1 MITLPPYCRDPFTYH
16 RRKTRVVNV
25 GDVPLGGDHPIR
37 LQSMTISNTMDTD
50 AAVAETIQLVEAGC
64 ELVRLTAPSLNEAEN
79 LRHIKAALHRHG
91 VRVPL
96 IADIHFTPN
105 AALKAAEYVEKVRI
119 NPGNYADKK
128 KFAEREYTDSEYAA
142 ELERI
147 EQRFKPLV
155 LKLKQYGVA
164 MRIGTNHGSLSD
176 RIMNRF
182 GDTPQGMVESALEF
196 VRICRRYDYHDIVLS
211 MKASNPLVM
220 IQAYRLLAARMDEEG
235 MDYPFHLGVTE
246 AGDGVEGRVKSA
258 IGIGALLEDGIGDTI
273 RVSLTE
279 DAVHELPAAHAIAAP
294 YNRRQARNAPEL
306 SFPRRR
312 ESTGPESG
320 PAPDPVSSTGQA
332 LIRGPRPALGSPEN
346 LDFRSPV
353 GAGDKPRASDAAL
366 PAGIENV
373 PYTSLGGGS
382 LEERRN
388 PYGYNRRFSH
398 EIGLG
403 SLAVGGSQPVRVEL
417 ATTVPVTDLDGT
429 LAQIEALTISAQPND
444 PVCEIVRLRAGTP
457 AELQALARLNE
468 RLTSRPLHLGE
479 GWGEGQGRESPV
491 APLLSL
497 CVPLASLAGVPP
509 LAGLVKI
516 VTPPPSEN
524 DPAAWDQQVRR
535 ALMGSQQRA
544 AALEWRLSLASI
556 PSFLRDLH
564 GSTLAGLAHTASR
577 LAELAGRF
585 TPSPLVGEGRGE
597 GETPVGLFEPPVQAG
612 GKLCPVVFSLDVS
625 EPLPAYRY
633 LAAHLDAQGHAYPLH
648 LKTTALHGRDDRLYQ
663 AAIQL
668 GALLCDGFGDSIQ
681 IDSGAAPDEAV
692 RLSYTILQAVR
703 LRMSR
708 TEFISCPSCG
718 RTLFNLQTTTERIK
732 SRMSHLKDVKIAI
745 MGCIVNGP
753 GEMADADFGY
763 VGSGPGKISLYVGK
777 ECVERSIPDA
787 QAEERLIQL
796 IKDHGKWV
804 DAV

>member
-1 MITLPPYCRDPFTYH
+1 MITLPPYCRDPFAYH

-25 GDVPLGGDHPIR
+25 GDVPLGGGHPIR
-37 LQSMTISNTMDTD
+37 LQSMTISDTMDTD
-50 AAVAETIQLVEAGC
+50 AAVAETIQLVDAGC

-79 LRHIKAALHRHG
+79 LRHIKAALNRRG

-128 KFAEREYTDSEYAA
+128 RFAEREYTDGEYEA

-279 DAVHELPAAHAIAAP
+279 DAVHELPPAHAIAAP
-294 YNRRQARNAPEL
+294 YNRRQARAE
-306 SFPRRR
+306 
-312 ESTGPESG
+312 
-320 PAPDPVSSTGQA
+320 PDTP
-332 LIRGPRPALGSPEN
+332 
-346 LDFRSPV
+346 
-353 GAGDKPRASDAAL
+353 L
-366 PAGIENV
+366 PAE
-373 PYTSLGGGS
+373 GGRE
-382 LEERRN
+382 LLDERRN
-388 PYGYNRRFSH
+388 PYGYDRRFSH
-398 EIGLG
+398 EVALG
-403 SLAVGGSQPVRVEL
+403 GLAVGGGQPVRVEL
-417 ATTVPVTDLDGT
+417 AATVPVTDLDGI
-429 LAQIEALTISAQPND
+429 LAQIGALTVPAQLND
-444 PVCEIVRLRAGTP
+444 PVCEIVRLRAETS
-457 AELQALARLNE
+457 AELQALATLNE
-468 RLTSRPLHLGE
+468 RLTALLPPLPLGE
-479 GWGEGQGRESPV
+479 GRGEG
-491 APLLSL
+491 PLLSL
-497 CVPLASLAGVPP
+497 CVPLSGLPDVPP

-516 VTPPPSEN
+516 VTAPPCEE
-524 DPAAWDQQVRR
+524 DPAAWGQHARR
-535 ALMGSQQRA
+535 ALMWSQQRGT
-544 AALEWRLSLASI
+544 ALEWRLSLASI
-556 PSFLRDLH
+556 PPFIRAEH
-564 GSTLAGLAHTASR
+564 GASLAGLAHTASR
-577 LAELAGRF
+577 LADLA
-585 TPSPLVGEGRGE
+585 V
-597 GETPVGLFEPPVQAG
+597 LFQP
-612 GKLCPVVFSLDVS
+612 CPVVFSLDVA

-633 LAAHLDAQGHAYPLH
+633 LAAHLDAQGRARPLH
-648 LKTTALHGRDDRLYQ
+648 LKTTALHGRDDLMYQ

-681 IDSGAAPDEAV
+681 IDSDAAPAEAV
-692 RLSYTILQAVR
+692 HLSYVILQAAR
-703 LRMSR
+703 LRMSK

-777 ECVERSIPDA
+777 ECVERNIPSEH
-787 QAEERLIQL
+787 AEERLIQL

>member
-25 GDVPLGGDHPIR
+25 GDVPIGGNHPIR
-37 LQSMTISNTMDTD
+37 LQSMTISDTMDTD
-50 AAVAETIQLVEAGC
+50 AAVAETIQLVDAGC

-79 LRHIKAALHRHG
+79 LRHVKAALNRRG

-128 KFAEREYTDSEYAA
+128 RFAEREYTDGEYEA

-155 LKLKQYGVA
+155 LKLKHYGVA

-196 VRICRRYDYHDIVLS
+196 VRICRRYDYHDVVLS

-258 IGIGALLEDGIGDTI
+258 IGIGTLLEDGIGDTI

-279 DAVHELPAAHAIAAP
+279 DAVYELPAAHAIAAP
-294 YNRRQARNAPEL
+294 YNHRQERAE
-306 SFPRRR
+306 
-312 ESTGPESG
+312 GPEIPG
-320 PAPDPVSSTGQA
+320 P
-332 LIRGPRPALGSPEN
+332 
-346 LDFRSPV
+346 
-353 GAGDKPRASDAAL
+353 
-366 PAGIENV
+366 
-373 PYTSLGGGS
+373 
-382 LEERRN
+382 EERRN
-388 PYGYNRRFSH
+388 PYGYDRRFSR
-398 EIGLG
+398 EVALGGL
-403 SLAVGGSQPVRVEL
+403 ATGGNQPVRVEL
-417 ATTVPVTDLDGT
+417 ATTVPVVTDLEGT
-429 LAQIEALTISAQPND
+429 LAQIEALTVPAQPND
-444 PVCEIVRLRAGTP
+444 PVCEIVRLRAETS
-457 AELQALARLNE
+457 AELQALASLNE
-468 RLTSRPLHLGE
+468 RL
-479 GWGEGQGRESPV
+479 QES
-491 APLLSL
+491 AATPLLSL
-497 CVPLASLAGVPP
+497 CVPLAHLADVPP
-509 LAGLVKI
+509 LVGLAKI
-516 VTPPPSEN
+516 VVAPPCEN
-524 DPAAWDQQVRR
+524 DPADWDRQARR
-535 ALMGSQQRA
+535 ALIWSHQHGT
-544 AALEWRLSLASI
+544 ALEWRLSTASI
-556 PSFLRDLH
+556 PPFIRDKH
-564 GSTLAGLAHTASR
+564 GATLAGLAHTAGR
-577 LAELAGRF
+577 LAELAA
-585 TPSPLVGEGRGE
+585 
-597 GETPVGLFEPPVQAG
+597 LFQP
-612 GKLCPVVFSLDVS
+612 CPVVFSLDTPA
-625 EPLPAYRY
+625 PLPAYRY
-633 LAAHLDAQGHAYPLH
+633 LAAHLDAQGHACPLH
-648 LKTTALHGRDDRLYQ
+648 LKTTALHGSDDPMYQ

-668 GALLCDGFGDSIQ
+668 GVLLCDGFGDSIQ
-681 IDSGAAPDEAV
+681 IDSDVAPAEAV
-692 RLSYTILQAVR
+692 HLSYVILQAAR
-703 LRMSR
+703 LRMSK

-777 ECVERSIPDA
+777 ECVERNIPSEH
-787 QAEERLIQL
+787 AEERLIQL

>member
-1 MITLPPYCRDPFTYH
+1 MITLPSYCRDPFTYH

-25 GDVPLGGDHPIR
+25 GDVSIGGDHPIR
-37 LQSMTISNTMDTD
+37 LQSMTISDTMDTD
-50 AAVAETIQLVEAGC
+50 AAVAETVQLVDAGC

-79 LRHIKAALHRHG
+79 LRHIKAALNRRG

-128 KFAEREYTDSEYAA
+128 RFAEREYTDSEYEA

-196 VRICRRYDYHDIVLS
+196 VRICRRHDYHDIVLS

-294 YNRRQARNAPEL
+294 YNLRQTRA
-306 SFPRRR
+306 
-312 ESTGPESG
+312 ESDTP
-320 PAPDPVSSTGQA
+320 
-332 LIRGPRPALGSPEN
+332 L
-346 LDFRSPV
+346 
-353 GAGDKPRASDAAL
+353 
-366 PAGIENV
+366 
-373 PYTSLGGGS
+373 SLGGGRGRE
-382 LEERRN
+382 LFDERRN
-388 PYGYNRRFSH
+388 PYGYDRRFSH
-398 EIGLG
+398 EVDLGGL
-403 SLAVGGSQPVRVEL
+403 SMGGGQPVCVEL

-429 LAQIEALTISAQPND
+429 LAQIEALTVPAQPND
-444 PVCEIVRLRAGTP
+444 PVCEIVRLRAETP
-457 AELQALARLNE
+457 EELHALTSLNE
-468 RLTSRPLHLGE
+468 RLQQNPA
-479 GWGEGQGRESPV
+479 P
-491 APLLSL
+491 PLLSL
-497 CVPLASLAGVPP
+497 CVPLADLADVPP
-509 LAGLVKI
+509 LAGLAKI
-516 VTPPPSEN
+516 VTAPPCED
-524 DPAAWDQQVRR
+524 DPTVWDQHARR
-535 ALMGSQQRA
+535 ALMWSQQRGT
-544 AALEWRLSLASI
+544 ALEWRLSLTSVPPFI
-556 PSFLRDLH
+556 RDPH
-564 GSTLAGLAHTASR
+564 GAALAGLAHTASR
-577 LAELAGRF
+577 LADLAG
-585 TPSPLVGEGRGE
+585 
-597 GETPVGLFEPPVQAG
+597 LFQP
-612 GKLCPVVFSLDVS
+612 CPISFSLDVP

-633 LAAHLDAQGHAYPLH
+633 LAAHLDAQGHACPLH
-648 LKTTALHGRDDRLYQ
+648 LKTTVLQGRDDRLYQ

-681 IDSGAAPDEAV
+681 IDSDAAPAEAV
-692 RLSYTILQAVR
+692 HLSYTVLQAAR
-703 LRMSR
+703 LRMSK

-777 ECVERSIPDA
+777 ECVERNIPA
-787 QAEERLIQL
+787 GQAEERLIQL

>member
-37 LQSMTISNTMDTD
+37 LQSMTISDTMDTD
-50 AAVAETIQLVEAGC
+50 AAVAETVQLVDAGC

-79 LRHIKAALHRHG
+79 LRHIKAALNRRG

-128 KFAEREYTDSEYAA
+128 RFAEREYTDSEYEA

-279 DAVHELPAAHAIAAP
+279 DAVYELPAAHAIAAP
-294 YNRRQARNAPEL
+294 YNRRKARAE
-306 SFPRRR
+306 
-312 ESTGPESG
+312 
-320 PAPDPVSSTGQA
+320 APDIPHPLG
-332 LIRGPRPALGSPEN
+332 RGRGREI
-346 LDFRSPV
+346 PV
-353 GAGDKPRASDAAL
+353 GPD
-366 PAGIENV
+366 
-373 PYTSLGGGS
+373 
-382 LEERRN
+382 ERRN
-388 PYGYNRRFSH
+388 PYGYDRRLSH
-398 EIGLG
+398 EVGLG
-403 SLAVGGSQPVRVEL
+403 SLAVGGGQPVRVEL

-429 LAQIEALTISAQPND
+429 LAQIDALTVAAQPND
-444 PVCEIVRLRAGTP
+444 PVCEIVRLRAETP
-457 AELQALARLNE
+457 DELHALTSLNE
-468 RLTSRPLHLGE
+468 RLRQNPAT
-479 GWGEGQGRESPV
+479 
-491 APLLSL
+491 PLLSL
-497 CVPLASLAGVPP
+497 CVPLADLADVPP

-516 VTPPPSEN
+516 VSEPPCET
-524 DPAAWDQQVRR
+524 DPTAWDQHVRR
-535 ALMGSQQRA
+535 ALMWSQQHGT
-544 AALEWRLSLASI
+544 ALEWRLSLISVPPFI
-556 PSFLRDLH
+556 RGPH
-564 GSTLAGLAHTASR
+564 GSTLAGLVHTASR
-577 LAELAGRF
+577 LAELA
-585 TPSPLVGEGRGE
+585 S
-597 GETPVGLFEPPVQAG
+597 LFQP
-612 GKLCPVVFSLDVS
+612 CPVLFSIDVP

-633 LAAHLDAQGHAYPLH
+633 LAAHLDAQGHACPLH
-648 LKTTALHGRDDRLYQ
+648 LKTTVLQGRDDRLYQ

-681 IDSGAAPDEAV
+681 IDSDAAPAEAV
-692 RLSYTILQAVR
+692 HLSYAVLQAAR
-703 LRMSR
+703 LRMSK

-718 RTLFNLQTTTERIK
+718 RTLFNLQTTTGRIK

-777 ECVERSIPDA
+777 ECVERNIPSG

>member
-1 MITLPPYCRDPFTYH
+1 MITLPQYCRDPFTYN

-25 GDVPLGGDHPIR
+25 GDVPIGGDHPIR
-37 LQSMTISNTMDTD
+37 LQSMTISDTMDTD
-50 AAVAETIQLVEAGC
+50 AAVAETIQLVDAGC

-79 LRHIKAALHRHG
+79 LRHVKEALNRRG

-128 KFAEREYTDSEYAA
+128 RFAEREYSDSEYEA

-196 VRICRRYDYHDIVLS
+196 VRICQRYDYHDIILS

-220 IQAYRLLAARMDEEG
+220 IQAYRLLAARMDEEA

-246 AGDGVEGRVKSA
+246 AGDGVDGRVKSA

-294 YNRRQARNAPEL
+294 FNRRQKPVKAQEG
-306 SFPRRR
+306 
-312 ESTGPESG
+312 TGP
-320 PAPDPVSSTGQA
+320 
-332 LIRGPRPALGSPEN
+332 
-346 LDFRSPV
+346 
-353 GAGDKPRASDAAL
+353 
-366 PAGIENV
+366 
-373 PYTSLGGGS
+373 
-382 LEERRN
+382 EERRN
-388 PYGYNRRFSH
+388 PYGYDRRFCH
-398 EIGLG
+398 EVGLG
-403 SLAVGGSQPVRVEL
+403 GLAVGGGQPVRVEL
-417 ATTVPVTDLDGT
+417 ATTVPVTDIEGT
-429 LAQIEALTISAQPND
+429 LTQIKALTLPAQPND

-457 AELQALARLNE
+457 DELRALTDLNE
-468 RLTSRPLHLGE
+468 RLQQSLL
-479 GWGEGQGRESPV
+479 

-497 CVPLASLAGVPP
+497 EVSLSQLVDVPP
-509 LAGLVKI
+509 LAGLIKI
-516 VTPPPSEN
+516 VTEPPTDEE
-524 DPAAWDQQVRR
+524 PAAWDQQVRR
-535 ALMGSQQRA
+535 ALMWSQQGST
-544 AALEWRLSLASI
+544 ALEWRLS
-556 PSFLRDLH
+556 PSSVPPFIGDLH
-564 GSTLAGLAHTASR
+564 GSTLAGLAHTAGR
-577 LAELAGRF
+577 LAELAA
-585 TPSPLVGEGRGE
+585 
-597 GETPVGLFEPPVQAG
+597 LFQP
-612 GKLCPVVFSLDVS
+612 CPVMFSLDVA
-625 EPLPAYRY
+625 EPLTAYRY
-633 LAAHLDAQGHAYPLH
+633 LAAYLDGQGVSCPLH
-648 LKTTALHGRDDRLYQ
+648 LKTTALHGDDALMYQ

-681 IDSGAAPDEAV
+681 TDSDAAPADAV
-692 RLSYTILQAVR
+692 HLSYTILQAAR
-703 LRMSR
+703 LRMSK

-777 ECVERSIPDA
+777 ECVERNIPSEH
-787 QAEERLIQL
+787 AEERLIQL

-804 DAV
+804 DAD

>member
-16 RRKTRVVNV
+16 RRKTRVVHV
-25 GDVPLGGDHPIR
+25 GDVPIGGDHPIR
-37 LQSMTISNTMDTD
+37 LQSMTISDTMDTD
-50 AAVAETIQLVEAGC
+50 AAVAETVQLVDAGC

-79 LRHIKAALHRHG
+79 LRHIKAALNRRG
-91 VRVPL
+91 MRVPL

-105 AALKAAEYVEKVRI
+105 AAIKAAEYVEKVRI

-128 KFAEREYTDSEYAA
+128 RFAEREYSDSEYEA

-155 LKLKQYGVA
+155 LKLRQYGVA

-196 VRICRRYDYHDIVLS
+196 VRICRHYDYHDIILS

-246 AGDGVEGRVKSA
+246 AGDGVDGRVKSA

-279 DAVHELPAAHAIAAP
+279 DAVHELPAAHAIATP
-294 YNRRQARNAPEL
+294 YNRR
-306 SFPRRR
+306 R
-312 ESTGPESG
+312 EPADVKEITGP
-320 PAPDPVSSTGQA
+320 D
-332 LIRGPRPALGSPEN
+332 
-346 LDFRSPV
+346 
-353 GAGDKPRASDAAL
+353 
-366 PAGIENV
+366 
-373 PYTSLGGGS
+373 
-382 LEERRN
+382 ERRN
-388 PYGYNRRFSH
+388 PYVYDRRFSH
-398 EIGLG
+398 EVGLG
-403 SLAVGGSQPVRVEL
+403 SLAMGGSQPVRVEL

-429 LAQIEALTISAQPND
+429 VAQIEALTLPAQPND
-444 PVCEIVRLRAGTP
+444 PVCEVVRLCAETKDELRALTSLG
-457 AELQALARLNE
+457 E
-468 RLTSRPLHLGE
+468 RLQQSLST
-479 GWGEGQGRESPV
+479 
-491 APLLSL
+491 PLLSL
-497 CVPLASLAGVPP
+497 EVQLSTLSDVPP
-509 LAGLVKI
+509 LVGLVKI
-516 VTPPPSEN
+516 VTEPPTDHDST
-524 DPAAWDQQVRR
+524 AWDQQVRR
-535 ALMGSQQRA
+535 ALMWSQQNGT
-544 AALEWRLSLASI
+544 ALEWRLSPFFVPPFI
-556 PSFLRDLH
+556 GDTH
-564 GSTLAGLAHTASR
+564 GSTLAGLAHTAGR
-577 LAELAGRF
+577 LAELAA
-585 TPSPLVGEGRGE
+585 
-597 GETPVGLFEPPVQAG
+597 LFQP
-612 GKLCPVVFSLDVS
+612 CPVVFSLDVP

-633 LAAHLDAQGHAYPLH
+633 LAAHLDSQGMACSLH
-648 LKTTALHGRDDRLYQ
+648 LKTTALHGDDDLMYQ

-681 IDSGAAPDEAV
+681 IDSDVTPAEAV
-692 RLSYTILQAVR
+692 HLSYTILQAAR
-703 LRMSR
+703 LRMSK

-732 SRMSHLKDVKIAI
+732 SRMSHLKDVKLAI

-777 ECVERSIPDA
+777 ECVERNIPSEH
-787 QAEERLIQL
+787 AEERLIQL

>member
-1 MITLPPYCRDPFTYH
+1 MIILPSYCRDPFIYH

-25 GDVPLGGDHPIR
+25 GDVSIGGDHPIR
-37 LQSMTISNTMDTD
+37 LQSMTISDTMDTA
-50 AAVAETIQLVEAGC
+50 AAVAETVQLVDAGC

-79 LRHIKAALHRHG
+79 LRHIKAALNRRG

-128 KFAEREYTDSEYAA
+128 KFAEREYTDSEYEA

-279 DAVHELPAAHAIAAP
+279 DAVHELPAAYAIAAP
-294 YNRRQARNAPEL
+294 YNRRK
-306 SFPRRR
+306 
-312 ESTGPESG
+312 
-320 PAPDPVSSTGQA
+320 APDIAHPLGGD
-332 LIRGPRPALGSPEN
+332 RGREI
-346 LDFRSPV
+346 PV
-353 GAGDKPRASDAAL
+353 GP
-366 PAGIENV
+366 
-373 PYTSLGGGS
+373 
-382 LEERRN
+382 EERRN
-388 PYGYNRRFSH
+388 PYGYDRRFSH
-398 EIGLG
+398 EVGLG
-403 SLAVGGSQPVRVEL
+403 SLAMGGGQPVRVEL

-429 LAQIEALTISAQPND
+429 LAQIHALTAAAQPND
-444 PVCEIVRLRAGTP
+444 PVCEIVRLHAETP
-457 AELQALARLNE
+457 AEFKALANLQE
-468 RLTSRPLHLGE
+468 RLTALPLPPAE
-479 GWGEGQGRESPV
+479 GWGEGQGQESP
-491 APLLSL
+491 APPLLSL
-497 CVPLASLAGVPP
+497 DVPLVNLDAVPP
-509 LAGLVKI
+509 LAELVKI
-516 VTPPPSEN
+516 VTAPPCKD
-524 DPAAWDQQVRR
+524 DPTAWDQHVRR
-535 ALMGSQQRA
+535 ALMWSQQHGT
-544 AALEWRLSLASI
+544 ALEWCLGPASI
-556 PSFLRDLH
+556 PPFIRDQH
-564 GSTLAGLAHTASR
+564 GAALAGLAYTASR
-577 LAELAGRF
+577 LADLAG
-585 TPSPLVGEGRGE
+585 
-597 GETPVGLFEPPVQAG
+597 LFQP
-612 GKLCPVVFSLDVS
+612 CPVLFSLDVP

-633 LAAHLDAQGHAYPLH
+633 LAAHLDAQGHARPLH
-648 LKTTALHGRDDRLYQ
+648 LKTAALHSRDDRLYQ

-681 IDSGAAPDEAV
+681 IDSDAAPAEAV
-692 RLSYTILQAVR
+692 HLSYVILQAAR
-703 LRMSR
+703 LRMSK

-777 ECVERSIPDA
+777 ECVERNIPAD

>member
-1 MITLPPYCRDPFTYH
+1 MITLPSYCRDPFTYH

-37 LQSMTISNTMDTD
+37 LQSMTISDTMDTD
-50 AAVAETIQLVEAGC
+50 AAVAETVQLVEAGC

-79 LRHIKAALHRHG
+79 LRHIKAALNRRG

-128 KFAEREYTDSEYAA
+128 KFAEREYTDSEYEA

-196 VRICRRYDYHDIVLS
+196 VRICRRYDYHEIVLS

-279 DAVHELPAAHAIAAP
+279 DAVYELPAAYAIAAP
-294 YNRRQARNAPEL
+294 YNRRKARA
-306 SFPRRR
+306 
-312 ESTGPESG
+312 ESDTP
-320 PAPDPVSSTGQA
+320 
-332 LIRGPRPALGSPEN
+332 L
-346 LDFRSPV
+346 
-353 GAGDKPRASDAAL
+353 
-366 PAGIENV
+366 
-373 PYTSLGGGS
+373 SLGGGRGKE
-382 LEERRN
+382 LFDERRN
-388 PYGYNRRFSH
+388 PYGYDRRLSH
-398 EIGLG
+398 EVGLD
-403 SLAVGGSQPVRVEL
+403 SLAVGGGQPVRVEL

-429 LAQIEALTISAQPND
+429 LAQIHALTVAAQPND
-444 PVCEIVRLRAGTP
+444 PVCEIVRLRAETP
-457 AELQALARLNE
+457 AEFKALANLQE
-468 RLTSRPLHLGE
+468 RLTALPLPPGE
-479 GWGEGQGRESPV
+479 GWGEGQSQESP
-491 APLLSL
+491 APPLLSL
-497 CVPLASLAGVPP
+497 RVPLTALAAVPTLTG
-509 LAGLVKI
+509 LAKI
-516 VTPPPSEN
+516 VTAPPSED

-535 ALMGSQQRA
+535 ALMWSQQHG
-544 AALEWRLSLASI
+544 AALEWCLGPASI
-556 PSFLRDLH
+556 PPFIRDQH
-564 GSTLAGLAHTASR
+564 GAALAGLAHIASR
-577 LAELAGRF
+577 LADIA
-585 TPSPLVGEGRGE
+585 
-597 GETPVGLFEPPVQAG
+597 GLFQP
-612 GKLCPVVFSLDVS
+612 CPVLFSLDMP

-633 LAAHLDAQGHAYPLH
+633 LAAHLDAQGHACPLH
-648 LKTTALHGRDDRLYQ
+648 LRTTVLQGRDDRLYQ

-681 IDSGAAPDEAV
+681 IDSDAAPDEAV
-692 RLSYTILQAVR
+692 RLSYAVLQAAR
-703 LRMSR
+703 LRMSK

-777 ECVERSIPDA
+777 ECVERNIPSD
-787 QAEERLIQL
+787 QAEERLVQL
-796 IKDHGKWV
+796 VKDHGKWV